1 MTFFS
6 TNSNVPLSLY
16 SLPLGSMGL
25 ACPPPCT
32 PFPWCCDTLLPHHP
46 PSLALPSQ
54 SPGFCF
60 TVCQGFVVLLL
71 QDFPMVFFFFPRFIH
86 LCGFSPRCV
95 DGLHISSP
103 EFFLEPQTHIFRCCS
118 WSHLHNL
125 QRTFTY
131 RCELPLTHKDTHIY
145 TICFNSMFPFLGN
158 GLSTQLSK
166 AEIVFRH
173 FLLPH

>member
-1 MTFFS
+1 MPVHLH
-6 TNSNVPLSLY
+6 VPLSLGAVTP
-16 SLPLGSMGL
+16 SCHIIHLLWHFLLGLQVS
-25 ACPPPCT
+25 
-32 PFPWCCDTLLPHHP
+32 
-46 PSLALPSQ
+46 
-54 SPGFCF
+54 
-60 TVCQGFVVLLL
+60 VLLSVKDL
-71 QDFPMVFFFFPRFIH
+71 LCSYYRISLWFFFFFPRFIH

>member
-1 MTFFS
+1 MSLLVFIACLWEAW
-6 TNSNVPLSLY
+6 NLPVHLHVPLSLGAVTPSCHIIHLLWHFLL
-16 SLPLGSMGL
+16 SLQVS
-25 ACPPPCT
+25 
-32 PFPWCCDTLLPHHP
+32 
-46 PSLALPSQ
+46 
-54 SPGFCF
+54 
-60 TVCQGFVVLLL
+60 VLLSVKDL
-71 QDFPMVFFFFPRFIH
+71 LCSYYRISLCFFFFFPRFIH

-95 DGLHISSP
+95 DGLHIFSP